1 MSSATLYFENNL
13 ASVSSHPAGYV
24 QLTYHA
30 GECALQDLQVVL
42 QHTGDLLQRRRWFRL
57 LEDQHQLVP
66 LTVEGQEVMAGYW
79 QQQTH
84 VLGHPLCVAV
94 VLAKNVFTRLAAATL
109 RHDLQAADIRY
120 RLFHDAPT
128 ADSWLQTQMRG
139 LRSN

>member
-66 LTVEGQEVMAGYW
+66 LTVEGQEV
-79 QQQTH
+79 
-84 VLGHPLCVAV
+84 LGHPLCVAV